1 MKFSIFNDQMLLTV
15 MILLN
20 YFLKITTFS
29 KTLLYLLGADVI
41 RFFVKINVRTLKV
54 YKNR

>member
-41 RFFVKINVRTLKV
+41 RFFVKINVKTLKV